1 MAIHTDEMK
10 KKIYKNILITK
21 KYLRTRTFRIFSE
34 WNSEFLE
41 FRWDSATERADKLVE
56 LQ

>member
-41 FRWDSATERADKLVE
+41 FRWDSATERADKPVE